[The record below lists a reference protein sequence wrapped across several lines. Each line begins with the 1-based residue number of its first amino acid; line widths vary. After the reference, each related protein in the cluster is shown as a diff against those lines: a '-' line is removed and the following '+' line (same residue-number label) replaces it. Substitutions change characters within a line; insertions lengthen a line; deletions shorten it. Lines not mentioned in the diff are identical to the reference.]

1 MTRDAGA
8 ANSLLQP
15 VDEQTLRRL
24 NAVRIEVLPG
34 QVLQQSAEPETY
46 AFFPITS
53 IISIVSKMSTGASV
67 EVATV
72 GREGVAGLS
81 DLLGGCN
88 SPTENVVQVGGSCW
102 RMTTAAIRDARLV
115 NADLRAALDRYTT
128 ARLIQVAQIAA
139 CHRLHPIA
147 ARLPRWLLAIHDR
160 ANTNVFKLPQQNI
173 ADMLGVHRPTI
184 AVELQRLHAT
194 GAITYRGRLLTI
206 ADRPHLESL
215 ACECHAALH
224 REFVSLCAP
233 VDRAPQAFDSDAAA
247 RADIE
252 TLRELAG
259 RLLVTSLHAQQA
271 REQAEAANRAKDE
284 FLAMVSH
291 ELRTPLQSILGWCAL
306 AGTHAPTTQALAII
320 DRNARTQLAL
330 INDLLDSARMT
341 ADTLRI
347 EPAVVDPKAI
357 VEAAIETVRPA
368 ADAKQITVRM
378 NVCDEITPV
387 VADGERLRQ
396 VVVNVLMNSVKFT
409 DAGGSVNAD
418 VASKQDA
425 LELQIRDSG
434 RGIPADELPHVFE
447 RFRQGPRPRNGTHG
461 LGLGLSIARAL
472 VELHGGTIDITS
484 PGVGQGSTC
493 TILLPKTSDAN
504 AMGDAAAVRSPA
516 TRD

>member
-1 MTRDAGA
+1 MTRDAA
-8 ANSLLQP
+8 AGNSLLRL
-15 VDEQTLRRL
+15 VDHETLRRL
-24 NAVRIEVLPG
+24 GAVRLEILPG

-53 IISIVSKMSTGASV
+53 VISIVSKMSTGASV

-81 DLLGGCN
+81 NLLGGAN
-88 SPTENVVQVGGSCW
+88 SPTENVVQVGGGCW
-102 RMTTAAIRDARLV
+102 RMTTAAVRDAREV
-115 NADLRAALDRYTT
+115 DADLRAALDRYTT

-139 CHRLHPIA
+139 CNRLHPIG
-147 ARLPRWLLAIHDR
+147 ARLPRWLLALHDR
-160 ANTNVFKLPQQNI
+160 ADSNVFKLQQQNI

-184 AVELQRLHAT
+184 AMELQRLHAT
-194 GAITYRGRLLTI
+194 GAITYRGRMLTI
-206 ADRPHLESL
+206 SDRPRLESL
-215 ACECHAALH
+215 ACECHASLH

-233 VDRAPQAFDSDAAA
+233 VDRAPASKDRDAAA
-247 RADIE
+247 SADLA

-259 RLLVTSLHAQQA
+259 RLLVTSLHAQEA

-291 ELRTPLQSILGWCAL
+291 ELRTPLQAILGWCAL
-306 AGTHAPTTQALAII
+306 AGTHAPPAQALAII

-347 EPAVVDPKAI
+347 EPAVVDPKAV

-368 ADAKQITVRM
+368 ADAKQITVRLK
-378 NVCDEITPV
+378 VCDELTPV
-387 VADGERLRQ
+387 IADEDRLRQ

-409 DAGGSVNAD
+409 DAGGSVEAD
-418 VASKQDA
+418 VAASEGA
-425 LELQIRDSG
+425 LQLKIRDSG
-434 RGIPADELPHVFE
+434 RGIAADELPHVFE
-447 RFRQGPRPRNGTHG
+447 RFRQGRRPRNGTHG

-493 TILLPKTSDAN
+493 TIVVPKSSGASAT
-504 AMGDAAAVRSPA
+504 GDATTGAPA
-516 TRD
+516 TLD